1 MSRKPNTHTAVRRL
15 FEAASDIVHGT
26 RNVMHESTGKPH
38 HHAEVHIPILFGGTD
53 MRVTVEAGPS
63 VAMRNAVENAAMQA
77 SDKPYIAPG
86 AKAKSE
92 AVALLAT
99 YASEIK
105 DAGQCL
111 EGKWMDAEDERHFG
125 RVVAAMKA
133 LGVTE

>member
-15 FEAASDIVHGT
+15 FEAASDIVQGSRQAMT
-26 RNVMHESTGKPH
+26 ETLGKPH
-38 HHAEVHIPILFGGTD
+38 HHAEVRIPILMGGTD

-63 VAMRNAVENAAMQA
+63 VAMRNAVEGAAMKA

-86 AKAKSE
+86 SE
-92 AVALLAT
+92 ARNEAVTLLAI

-105 DAGQCL
+105 DSGQCAD
-111 EGKWMDAEDERHFG
+111 GKWMDAEDERHFV

-133 LGVTE
+133 LGVEA